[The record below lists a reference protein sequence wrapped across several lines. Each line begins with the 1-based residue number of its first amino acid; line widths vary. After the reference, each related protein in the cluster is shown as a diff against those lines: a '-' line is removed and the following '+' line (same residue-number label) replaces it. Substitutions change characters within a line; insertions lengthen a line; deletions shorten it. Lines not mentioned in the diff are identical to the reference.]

1 MWWPAKTSSQRRY
14 VNLQNGATMTLGGGR
29 DGWQVW
35 FQAPELSAIELDDW
49 SPDGDPA
56 VMHETE
62 AVAAFDRFV
71 QSLTD
76 RP

>member
-1 MWWPAKTSSQRRY
+1 MWWPAKTSNKRCY
-14 VNLQNGATMTLGGGR
+14 VNLQNGATLTLGDGR
-29 DGWQVW
+29 DGWKAR
-35 FQAPELSAIELDDW
+35 FQAPELSAIELENW

-56 VMHETE
+56 VMQEAE